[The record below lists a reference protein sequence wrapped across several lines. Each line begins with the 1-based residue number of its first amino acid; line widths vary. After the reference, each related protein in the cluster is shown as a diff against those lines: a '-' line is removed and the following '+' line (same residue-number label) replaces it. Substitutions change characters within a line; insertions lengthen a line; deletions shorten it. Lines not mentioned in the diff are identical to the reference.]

1 MADVLLMLHINI
13 LVPVI
18 ELAIK
23 IFICIFICE
32 LYKELI
38 IITDSINNKGLC
50 NIKYIYFTRTYVSL
64 PVINK

>member
-1 MADVLLMLHINI
+1 MADVLLMLHIDI

-18 ELAIK
+18 ELAIQ

-50 NIKYIYFTRTYVSL
+50 NIK
-64 PVINK
+64 

>member
-1 MADVLLMLHINI
+1 MVLLMLHIDI

-23 IFICIFICE
+23 IFICE

-50 NIKYIYFTRTYVSL
+50 NIK
-64 PVINK
+64 